1 LLLGSVQPGELLL
14 VDGEPEQVDCFVSK
28 HERLG
33 GVGIAGEV
41 AQHIVQPEIFYKKYR
56 EYVIFLDIGSLS
68 TKKKN
73 SLGPAFRIFGM
84 QTVRDRTGDS
94 VQYL

>member
-1 LLLGSVQPGELLL
+1 MLLGGIRPGELLL

-56 EYVIFLDIGSLS
+56 
-68 TKKKN
+68 
-73 SLGPAFRIFGM
+73 
-84 QTVRDRTGDS
+84 
-94 VQYL
+94 